1 MKIHIKLQIRNVEK
15 QIRVSIYEQDDG
27 RWYAIRVRTN
37 EDPVTPGALTILQNI
52 TREEAI
58 ALAEL

>member
-15 QIRVSIYEQDDG
+15 SVRVSIYEQDDG
-27 RWYAIRVRTN
+27 QWYAIKVRTN
-37 EDPVTPGALTILQNI
+37 EHPETPGALTILQNI

-58 ALAEL
+58 ALAEI